1 MSDIYGGISRT
12 NRERLISVRKSKLE
26 YAFRLY
32 LHASGRTVFT
42 KDEAEILEAVE
53 KYGSIAA
60 AAKKLK
66 ISYRLT
72 WNCLIQLTRTL
83 HQPVV
88 VTRRGGTPSVQ
99 KKGGG
104 GTTLTPAAKVLL
116 KEFRETARLQ
126 KRRAHID
133 FFQRK

>member
-1 MSDIYGGISRT
+1 MSDIYGGVSRT

-32 LHASGRTVFT
+32 LHASGRTVFGN
-42 KDEAEILEAVE
+42 DEAEILEAVE
-53 KYGSIAA
+53 KYGSIVA

-66 ISYRLT
+66 ITYKLT

-88 VTRRGGTPSVQ
+88 VTRRCTTRYAT

-104 GTTLTPAAKVLL
+104 GTTLTPAAKVPAQRIQRDGAAP
-116 KEFRETARLQ
+116 KEKGL
-126 KRRAHID
+126 H
-133 FFQRK
+133 